1 MKQEFIKI
9 LLVMAGGSLG
19 ALCRYGASLLAVR
32 FFGTHFAWG
41 TLMVNLAGCFL
52 IGLTFGLA
60 DRSQWMGTLPRLFFV
75 TGYLGGLTTFSAFA
89 LESTTFF
96 RAGTHWP
103 ALASIL
109 ANNIL
114 GVALVFAGMWVG
126 RLR

>member
-1 MKQEFIKI
+1 MKQELIKI
-9 LLVMAGGSLG
+9 LLIMAGGSLG
-19 ALCRYGASLLAVR
+19 AICRYGTSLLAVR
-32 FFGTHFAWG
+32 LFGTQFAWG
-41 TLMVNLAGCFL
+41 TLIVNLAGCFL
-52 IGLTFGLA
+52 IGLAFGLS

-75 TGYLGGLTTFSAFA
+75 TGYLGSLTTFSTFA
-89 LESTTFF
+89 LESTSFF

-114 GVALVFAGMWVG
+114 GVALVLAGMWLG